1 MRPSFATTRP
11 SRGNLLTP
19 RAAYAKLK
27 FHLNSPQF
35 NDAATQ
41 G

>member
-1 MRPSFATTRP
+1 MRPIFATTRP
-11 SRGNLLTP
+11 SRGYIIIP
-19 RAAYAKLK
+19 RAGYAKLN